1 MKFPQGEGSAV
12 IHRKK
17 NRPALQR
24 RDILTDSLMSFFIF
38 YIFFIGNLPS
48 SSSTQFLVVLF
59 FLAFYTDFFTSKH
72 FLLGLLGFL
81 FLFLSHFSECVDFT
95 YSSFFL
101 FFSGIFHESS
111 TVLFFFLV
119 LFYLAGLHCLLRMH
133 AISSCVGDTWQRLW
147 RDDFTHNGKQVV
159 NRLKIPQGLSTLMFR
174 RWSEVPSR
182 GGVRGDSP

>member
-1 MKFPQGEGSAV
+1 M

-24 RDILTDSLMSFFIF
+24 RDILTVSLVSFFISFF

-59 FLAFYTDFFTSKH
+59 FLAFYTDPFTSKH
-72 FLLGLLGFL
+72 FLLGLFGVL
-81 FLFLSHFSECVDFT
+81 FLFLSHFSDCVDFT
-95 YSSFFL
+95 DRVILLIFLRDFSWVFYRAFLLSCSILSSRATLSSENACHQFL
-101 FFSGIFHESS
+101 CRWHVTATLTG
-111 TVLFFFLV
+111 
-119 LFYLAGLHCLLRMH
+119 
-133 AISSCVGDTWQRLW
+133 W
-147 RDDFTHNGKQVV
+147 FTHIGKQVV

-182 GGVRGDSP
+182 GGVRGDSL